1 MKFLIKRPKVFVL
14 LPIFLLTL
22 TMITISADSTIVI
35 KKTEQSSDSIN
46 LEDLLVKAAAYADRL
61 EASVLYFVCREEIK
75 EWIDPRLEA
84 NLSISVEYSWTGSDP
99 LGRRDVSRLRA
110 RKIKKSYVY
119 DYQCIRKGG
128 KIQERRILLE
138 EDGKTKNESDVSLKT
153 SVFRYAT
160 NMMGPVGLFSARF
173 QSEYVYTIVG
183 EEKKK
188 RRKVVIV
195 EAEPKLDDPTST
207 NLYGKAWLFA
217 DTGDILK
224 IEWNEN
230 RVGHF
235 EIFEERGKQ
244 FKRTPRIRVR
254 TEFEIEEN
262 GLRFPSRLYMEEAYS
277 TQHGRAFVRSKTT
290 VEYKDFKFFTVEVEI
305 K

>member
-1 MKFLIKRPKVFVL
+1 MKFLIKHPKVFVL

-35 KKTEQSSDSIN
+35 RKTEQSSDSIN

-75 EWIDPRLEA
+75 EWIDHTLEVKG
-84 NLSISVEYSWTGSDP
+84 SFGFVPDPTGQ
-99 LGRRDVSRLRA
+99 RRIPIVQA
-110 RKIKKSYVY
+110 KKIRKSFVY
-119 DYQCIRKGG
+119 DYQCIRKEGQ
-128 KIQERRILLE
+128 IQEQRTLLE
-138 EDGKTKNESDVSLKT
+138 ENGKIKNESNVSLKT
-153 SVFRYAT
+153 SVFHYTT
-160 NMMGPVGLFSARF
+160 NMMGPVGLFGARF
-173 QSEYVYTIVG
+173 QPDYKYAIVR

-188 RRKVVIV
+188 GRKVVII
-195 EAEPKLDDPTST
+195 EAEPKKDDQTST
-207 NLYGKAWLFA
+207 NLYGRAWLFA

-230 RVGHF
+230 RIGHF

-244 FKRTPRIRVR
+244 FKRIPRIKVSS
-254 TEFEIEEN
+254 EFEVEKN
-262 GLRFPSRLYMEEAYS
+262 GLRFPSKLFLEEAYVTKS
-277 TQHGRAFVRSKTT
+277 GRAFVRSKTT